1 MNPSWVKELAS
12 RLNLTITESVY
23 NLDILFQPPME
34 IKTYTLKHTQK
45 ISLRCS
51 VAATELRIWIMSQ
64 VLIPTF
70 TLAKFELNKNLKQ
83 APGELFSHH
92 FLTLEEKTAK

>member
-1 MNPSWVKELAS
+1 MSYLS

-23 NLDILFQPPME
+23 NLDILLQPPME
-34 IKTYTLKHTQK
+34 IKMYTLKHK
-45 ISLRCS
+45 KNLLRFS
-51 VAATELRIWIMSQ
+51 VAATELRIWITSQ

-70 TLAKFELNKNLKQ
+70 TMAKFELNKNLKQ

-92 FLTLEEKTAK
+92 VLTLEEQTAK